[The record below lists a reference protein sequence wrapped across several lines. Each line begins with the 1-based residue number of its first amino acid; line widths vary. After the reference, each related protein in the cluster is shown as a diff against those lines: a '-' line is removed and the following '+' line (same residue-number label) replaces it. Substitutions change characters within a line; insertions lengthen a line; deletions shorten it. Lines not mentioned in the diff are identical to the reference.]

1 MFYDSV
7 QFNDSG
13 LVFDFAS
20 CKSLQYNKNI
30 RKFKKMFWDYQFS
43 FILKWKFSNHVSKR
57 KFQISSKSRSRKKSI
72 FFKIRLDH
80 LSSTALK
87 AIQVSFFLLFCP
99 MHNNAFVDRFCSSL
113 TEAFIKLPYSCIVWV
128 EKSSSKKKFKK
139 KATFRCEPWR
149 KKNF

>member
-1 MFYDSV
+1 MFYDSI

-30 RKFKKMFWDYQFS
+30 RKYKKMFWDYQFS

-57 KFQISSKSRSRKKSI
+57 KFQISSKSRSRKKII
-72 FFKIRLDH
+72 FFKIRQDH

-87 AIQVSFFLLFCP
+87 AIQVSFFSSFLSNSQQRLCWSFLFK
-99 MHNNAFVDRFCSSL
+99 FDRSFHKASVFLHCL
-113 TEAFIKLPYSCIVWV
+113 GGKKFIKKKVQ
-128 EKSSSKKKFKK
+128 EKGYF
-139 KATFRCEPWR
+139 
-149 KKNF
+149 